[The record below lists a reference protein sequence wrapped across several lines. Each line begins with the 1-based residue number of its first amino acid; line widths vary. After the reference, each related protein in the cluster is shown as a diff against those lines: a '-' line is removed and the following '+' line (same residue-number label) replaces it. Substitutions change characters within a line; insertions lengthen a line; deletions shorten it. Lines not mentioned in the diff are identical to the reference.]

1 MDMLVKLYALPD
13 SRDLFDGLRRQ
24 RVEIRRALSAEKHK
38 IVAWVRENF
47 SEAWA
52 SETEVAF
59 GRQPVSCFVAIKT
72 GHIAGFACH
81 DVTCRNFFGPTG
93 VAPAARNNGI
103 GTALLFAASRPCEIR
118 GSATRSSAAWA
129 PRPIMPRPLARSRSR
144 ARSRA
149 CMLACSIVPG
159 SDFQT
164 SDWTEAA
171 RPHLR
176 FDSDVACASAPP
188 HPPRRRLTMPQATA
202 SAQLARRAG
211 TEHDPWRLLQL
222 PAGCLRPAV
231 CVRETCH

>member
-13 SRDLFDGLRRQ
+13 SRDLFDGLRPQ

-103 GTALLFAASRPCEIR
+103 GTALLFACLAAMRNQGFGYAIIGGVGPAAYYAKTVGAIAIE
-118 GSATRSSAAWA
+118 GSEPGMYAGLLDS
-129 PRPIMPRPLARSRSR
+129 PRFGFPNK
-144 ARSRA
+144 
-149 CMLACSIVPG
+149 
-159 SDFQT
+159 
-164 SDWTEAA
+164 
-171 RPHLR
+171 
-176 FDSDVACASAPP
+176 
-188 HPPRRRLTMPQATA
+188 
-202 SAQLARRAG
+202 
-211 TEHDPWRLLQL
+211 
-222 PAGCLRPAV
+222 
-231 CVRETCH
+231 